1 MSNRSHQTTKDR
13 ACPIEATTT
22 AESQTCPTERWLIC
36 QCHLWFCLQCVIH
49 LYFIIIIWFWDLYIQ
64 FSTMIPCVCP
74 SALKVATLLTFQKL
88 LKRQWWKTLIL
99 KLMNQQNNCSS
110 SGLDL
115 LGKLFSRL
123 WEKFR
128 SLCAYGL
135 WSPDWK
141 GIFFLWRK
149 FPKKTYAMPL
159 WKKER
164 KKEKKT

>member
-49 LYFIIIIWFWDLYIQ
+49 HLILRSVYTILYY
-64 FSTMIPCVCP
+64 MIPCVCP

-88 LKRQWWKTLIL
+88 LKRQWRKTLIL

-110 SGLDL
+110 SGLNL

-128 SLCAYGL
+128 SLCAHGL
-135 WSPDWK
+135 WSTDWK

-149 FPKKTYAMPL
+149 FPKKTYAMRL

>member
-1 MSNRSHQTTKDR
+1 MSNRSHHH
-13 ACPIEATTT
+13 CW
-22 AESQTCPTERWLIC
+22 ESSMSNRKMADMSMSPVLLSPVCYPSLLHHHHLI
-36 QCHLWFCLQCVIH
+36 LRSVYTI
-49 LYFIIIIWFWDLYIQ
+49 LYY
-64 FSTMIPCVCP
+64 MIPCVCP

-99 KLMNQQNNCSS
+99 KLRNQQDDCSS

-128 SLCAYGL
+128 SLCAHGL
-135 WSPDWK
+135 WSPDWR
-141 GIFFLWRK
+141 GIFFLWWK
-149 FPKKTYAMPL
+149 FPKKKYAMPL